1 MNAKQPL
8 SALTLAV
15 GLALCGVAQADELPQ
30 LAVGSSAA
38 NATHAAN
45 DVLLTQVYAAEST
58 PPASFALN
66 ATTQDVSVPS
76 ADAPKSGADSSALVC
91 HP

>member
-8 SALTLAV
+8 SVLTLAV

-45 DVLLTQVYAAEST
+45 DVLLTQVRAVEST

-66 ATTQDVSVPS
+66 ATTQDISVPS
-76 ADAPKSGADSSALVC
+76 ADDPNPVRI
-91 HP
+91 HPLWWR